1 MKKLLLSIS
10 VAIGLT
16 GVAQTL
22 TQANHAPAVGNLIY
36 ATYQCDSTG
45 ISPGSTGAGQS
56 WTYNISG
63 LNTQQSYTTQA
74 SGNAA
79 FNPADVAV
87 TSATNNTS
95 YYKSSSSN
103 LGYYGGDISIGAI
116 DLTVKYASPAIYAVY
131 PMSLNT
137 TTTSITSGSVTVF
150 GQNGT
155 FNGTCTVIADATGT
169 LTLPSRTFNN
179 IVRVNTVQ
187 RLTANIGG
195 FITATITLNNYDYYD
210 PTPSKAPIFTI
221 STSTISS
228 SVGGTSTQTIT
239 SVLKDYD
246 VVSVKE
252 NSKTIELSLYPNPA
266 TTFIELMT
274 ESKEAANVTVYDL
287 TGKVVAKQAME
298 AGKTKVNLEHLSA
311 GNYMYSVSDKTN
323 NILKTGT
330 FIINK

>member
-10 VAIGLT
+10 FTLSLA

-22 TQANHAPAVGNLIY
+22 TQANHAPAVGNPVY
-36 ATYQCDSTG
+36 GMYQCDSTG
-45 ISPGSTGAGQS
+45 ISPGSTGAGQNWS
-56 WTYNISG
+56 YNVSG
-63 LNTQQSYTTQA
+63 LNTLQTYTTQA
-74 SGNAA
+74 SANAA

-95 YYKSSSSN
+95 YYKSSASN
-103 LGYYGGDISIGAI
+103 LAYYGGDISISSI

-155 FNGTCTVIADATGT
+155 FNGTCTATADATGT
-169 LTLPSRTFNN
+169 LALPARTFNN
-179 IVRVNTVQ
+179 VIRVNTVQ
-187 RLTANIGG
+187 YLTANIGG
-195 FITATITLNNYDYYD
+195 FITSTITLNNYDYYESSS
-210 PTPSKAPIFTI
+210 SKAPIFTI

-228 SVGGTSTQTIT
+228 SIGGSSTQTIT

-252 NSKTIELSLYPNPA
+252 TTKTIELSLYPNPA
-266 TTFIELMT
+266 TSFIELMT
-274 ESKEAANVTVYDL
+274 ESKDVAQVTVYDL
-287 TGKVVAKQAME
+287 SGKVVAKHAME
-298 AGKTKVNLEHLSA
+298 TGKTKVNLEHLSA
-311 GNYMYSVSDKTN
+311 GNYLYSVSDKN
-323 NILKTGT
+323 NNTLKNGS